1 MERENKKSIGKYIQ
15 EIYEKVDNLKERL
28 EKQNSKN
35 NKHIFAFRG
44 EPIDYKD
51 TALMPSI
58 FRNGNRKY
66 ESLSYDLAI
75 DYRLNNAN
83 DQYVDQATNLQHYIA
98 LSRMLDITFNC
109 LVALY
114 FACCN
119 YEKDSDEDGI
129 IYIFD
134 FPEYY
139 SPHSKY
145 IQTLYVDVL
154 ESNNSIAY
162 SKNFRVFAES
172 YTNPRIKSQS
182 GGFIFF
188 PGDIF
193 SPINNIYYDKVE
205 ISGDDKKQIIKDLDT
220 LFSINVSTL
229 FPEKNEITDK
239 MKKRLLDERNYSKPM
254 KLTKENEIRKRI
266 KDLFYELYVKKQ
278 NNEEELKDKSED
290 IKKRKKITQRK
301 LYLRILRKEKKDL
314 LISHKEHINC
324 REDDDKIIEEIN
336 DNFRFMNAYFGG
348 N

>member
-1 MERENKKSIGKYIQ
+1 MENKKNKDIGYYIQ
-15 EIYEKVDNLKERL
+15 KIYKKVDNRMK
-28 EKQNSKN
+28 KQNSKN
-35 NKHIFAFRG
+35 SKHIIAFRG
-44 EPIDYKD
+44 EPIDYRD

-188 PGDIF
+188 PGDTF

-205 ISGDDKKQIIKDLDT
+205 
-220 LFSINVSTL
+220 
-229 FPEKNEITDK
+229 
-239 MKKRLLDERNYSKPM
+239 
-254 KLTKENEIRKRI
+254 
-266 KDLFYELYVKKQ
+266 
-278 NNEEELKDKSED
+278 
-290 IKKRKKITQRK
+290 
-301 LYLRILRKEKKDL
+301 
-314 LISHKEHINC
+314 
-324 REDDDKIIEEIN
+324 
-336 DNFRFMNAYFGG
+336 
-348 N
+348 

>member
-1 MERENKKSIGKYIQ
+1 MK
-15 EIYEKVDNLKERL
+15 
-28 EKQNSKN
+28 KQNSKN
-35 NKHIFAFRG
+35 SKHIIAFRG
-44 EPIDYKD
+44 EPIDYRD

-188 PGDIF
+188 PGDTF

-239 MKKRLLDERNYSKPM
+239 MKKRLLDERDYSKPM
-254 KLTKENEIRKRI
+254 KLTIENEIRKRI
-266 KDLFYELYVKKQ
+266 RDLYYELCVIKQ
-278 NNEEELKDKSED
+278 NKEEGNKEKEKQ
-290 IKKRKKITQRK
+290 IK

-314 LISHKEHINC
+314 LIYYKEHINC
-324 REDDDKIIEEIN
+324 REDNDKIIEEIN
-336 DNFRFMNAYFGG
+336 DDFRFMNAYFGG